1 MAGDKLQGSSRD
13 GARGVA
19 IAKGIAHVSFP
30 GGSTFLPAR
39 NPYDRQMLLEHIV
52 ARTHAEKRVQLLV
65 DDLRWMV
72 HLRRGP
78 ATAHCSAC
86 NCVLNSTCYSTDE
99 HGAAHCLGCAIGDP
113 PGTGSAHASQAGT
126 REENP

>member
-1 MAGDKLQGSSRD
+1 MAAGKLQGGSRD
-13 GARGVA
+13 SAKGVA
-19 IAKGIAHVSFP
+19 ITKGIAHVSFP
-30 GGSTFLPAR
+30 GGSMFLPAR

-52 ARTHAEKRVQLLV
+52 DRAQAKERVQVLV

-86 NCVLNSTCYSTDE
+86 GGALNSACYSTAEDGE
-99 HGAAHCLGCAIGDP
+99 AHCLGCAFGDHLAQVEP
-113 PGTGSAHASQAGT
+113 KQEAERRSS
-126 REENP
+126 